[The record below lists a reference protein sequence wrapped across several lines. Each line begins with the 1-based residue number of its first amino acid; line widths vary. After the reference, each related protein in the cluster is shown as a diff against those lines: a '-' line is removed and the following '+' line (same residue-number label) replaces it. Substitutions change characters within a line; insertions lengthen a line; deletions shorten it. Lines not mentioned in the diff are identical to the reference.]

1 MRCMSCGHD
10 NPPGLDHC
18 EQCHTSFTQED
29 VPLAK
34 IKSAMEHSLSED
46 KVATLSLVEAISVS
60 EETSLE
66 TAIQTMCERKI
77 GCLLITDRDD
87 KLCGIFTE
95 RDILYKVAGKIED
108 LTAQRVSNYMTH
120 DPEVIRSDQ
129 LLASA
134 LQRMMVGDLRHLP
147 LVDSEG
153 RPEKILSSRD
163 IINYLANLIEG
174 IREPNK

>member
-46 KVATLSLVEAISVS
+46 KIGTLSLVEAISVP

-66 TAIQTMCERKI
+66 AAIRTMCELKI
-77 GCLLITDRDD
+77 GCLLICWNR
-87 KLCGIFTE
+87 IFE
-95 RDILYKVAGKIED
+95 FC
-108 LTAQRVSNYMTH
+108 
-120 DPEVIRSDQ
+120 
-129 LLASA
+129 
-134 LQRMMVGDLRHLP
+134 
-147 LVDSEG
+147 
-153 RPEKILSSRD
+153 
-163 IINYLANLIEG
+163 
-174 IREPNK
+174 